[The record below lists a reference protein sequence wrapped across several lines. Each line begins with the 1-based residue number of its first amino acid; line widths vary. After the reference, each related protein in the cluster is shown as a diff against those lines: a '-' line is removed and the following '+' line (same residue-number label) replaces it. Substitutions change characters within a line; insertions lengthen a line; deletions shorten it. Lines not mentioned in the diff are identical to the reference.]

1 MQLDKDA
8 AAENMCD
15 YMQKIVIGLV
25 DNQDKVGVSYRMGEQ
40 TCVFE
45 VEVDKKD
52 LGKVIGKMGRTA
64 KSLRTILT
72 AVSTKHGMRSV
83 LEIIE

>member
-1 MQLDKDA
+1 MISKDEMA
-8 AAENMCD
+8 VDMCK
-15 YMQKIVIGLV
+15 YMHNIVQGLV
-25 DNQDKVGVSYRMGEQ
+25 DNPEQVCVEYRMGEQ

-45 VEVDKKD
+45 VAVDRKD

-64 KSLRTILT
+64 KSLRTILS